1 MKDGPLIYRGRKLYC
16 LMKTNFTSDV
26 TKTDGVADVM
36 AVYGEAQHPLERLDD
51 LVIDGMKVWQRT
63 DQFCF
68 SVDAVMVAH
77 FARVRRGHRYADL
90 GTGTGVIPLLLTALG
105 ADNITAFEI
114 NPVMAALAK
123 RNVVMN
129 GRGNR
134 ITVIEGDYC
143 QLTGSKL
150 RESFDGIIVNPPY
163 FAIGNGDISAS
174 SDVALALHE
183 THTTIGDVAKAASYL
198 VKYGG
203 YVWVVFAAERLMDL
217 MAALRNAGLEP
228 KRIRAVHSRINT
240 KARLVLV
247 EARRAGKPGLVME
260 APLII
265 YKNGQDYSEE
275 VSAWYGKKE

>member
-1 MKDGPLIYRGRKLYC
+1 MKVALSTCRGRRLYY
-16 LMKTNFTSDV
+16 LMKT
-26 TKTDGVADVM
+26 
-36 AVYGEAQHPLERLDD
+36 EAQHPLERLDD
-51 LVIDGMKVWQRT
+51 LIIDGMKVWQRT

-68 SVDAVMVAH
+68 SIDAVMVAH
-77 FARVRRGHRYADL
+77 FARVRSGRRYADL
-90 GTGTGVIPLLLTALG
+90 GTGTGVISLLLTALG

-114 NPVMAALAK
+114 NPTMAALAK
-123 RNVVMN
+123 RNVAMN
-129 GRGNR
+129 GRDDR

-143 QLTGSKL
+143 QPEDPKL

-183 THTTIGDVAKAASYL
+183 THTTIGDVAKAAAHL

-217 MAALRNAGLEP
+217 MAALRDAGLEP
-228 KRIRAVHSRINT
+228 KRVRAVHSRVNT

-260 APLII
+260 APLIL
-265 YKNGQDYSEE
+265 YKNEHDYSEE
-275 VSAWYGKKE
+275 VSAWYGRHD